1 MRFSQLAGGAVFMYI
16 CITAQN
22 TANRRLQPTVD
33 VPSTTALLHS
43 IIIRCKINLEKH
55 QTDLNFSTLY

>member
-22 TANRRLQPTVD
+22 TANRRLQPAVD
-33 VPSTTALLHS
+33 VPSTTALLHLYFV
-43 IIIRCKINLEKH
+43 RYKINSENIKPK
-55 QTDLNFSTLY
+55 